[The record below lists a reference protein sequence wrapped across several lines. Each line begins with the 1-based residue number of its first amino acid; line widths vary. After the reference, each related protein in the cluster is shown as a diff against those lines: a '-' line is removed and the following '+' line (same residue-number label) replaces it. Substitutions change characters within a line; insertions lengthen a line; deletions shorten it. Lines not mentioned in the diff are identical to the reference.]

1 MMSAEEFENN
11 LTKLQ
16 KSNPDHE
23 IIPVLEDMGHG
34 ALACEYL
41 KLAMQESSSAEK
53 VLSIDALHRKKDNL
67 YSRRAAL
74 SNKFHTCTTDQE
86 RKEIS
91 IAISTLQTLIV
102 EVRQQIDEYFSTGKL
117 PEIRKKSN
125 IPVDGR
131 RKEKKLHSVRSSISY
146 FRNKLMKEVDPLKI
160 KEYEQRIAGHQ
171 QTADELSA

>member
-1 MMSAEEFENN
+1 MMSKEEFESN

-34 ALACEYL
+34 PLACEYL
-41 KLAMQESSSAEK
+41 KLAMTDSTSADK
-53 VLSIDALHRKKDNL
+53 VMSIDALHRKKDNL

-74 SNKFHTCTTDQE
+74 SNKFHTSATDQD

-102 EVRQQIDEYFSTGKL
+102 EVRQQIDEYFSSGKL
-117 PEIRKKSN
+117 PEMRKKSN

-146 FRNKLMKEVDPLKI
+146 FRNKLMKETDPIKI
-160 KEYEQRIAGHQ
+160 KIYEQSIAEHQ
-171 QTADELSA
+171 QTVDELSA